1 MSCLWFASIRHAP
14 GSPLSCWC
22 ERSPFAW
29 LAECECVSLSPSVS
43 TYLWKYHSDLTL
55 EVRSTCTPIT
65 PQLITSACT
74 RRAPHNSFVRVCVAL
89 DLFANGLLSLSSSPS
104 DLYQSHFLI
113 AAIRLGVRKP
123 QMRWSAF
130 GFVPKN
136 VCCRQHHELHTG
148 SHTHTLAVIYQT
160 STKTGAD
167 SGVKKSSYA
176 GVHLRFMKRAYLDF
190 RMSGVLINAVAENNR
205 PLSNTPLFIH
215 GLARLTS
222 KKRNLQHV
230 PTEVVTAVL
239 AFMTDF
245 QFIHPWYSISPV
257 A

>member
-130 GFVPKN
+130 GFVPKKC
-136 VCCRQHHELHTG
+136 VLSAAPRTTHRF
-148 SHTHTLAVIYQT
+148 SHTHI
-160 STKTGAD
+160 GC
-167 SGVKKSSYA
+167 
-176 GVHLRFMKRAYLDF
+176 H
-190 RMSGVLINAVAENNR
+190 
-205 PLSNTPLFIH
+205 LSNEHKNWCRF
-215 GLARLTS
+215 RC
-222 KKRNLQHV
+222 KKIILRRGPFEIYEACVSGFPNERGVDKCGGWKQSS
-230 PTEVVTAVL
+230 
-239 AFMTDF
+239 FK
-245 QFIHPWYSISPV
+245 
-257 A
+257 